1 MQLQEY
7 LNVLL
12 KNSTKKKTR
21 KVCKVEQ
28 LNVFDCHFERET
40 LIRNMKFVLDEKLPQ
55 NTSKF
60 AILLEYENPRRFFRF
75 SFRATLSFSLMNAL
89 VYVDID

>member
-28 LNVFDCHFERET
+28 LNVFDCHFERKRE
-40 LIRNMKFVLDEKLPQ
+40 LEKPKPEQ
-55 NTSKF
+55 F
-60 AILLEYENPRRFFRF
+60 PAIL
-75 SFRATLSFSLMNAL
+75 
-89 VYVDID
+89 